1 MIGKAYVSVFPFY
14 DMNLKQMRFKK
25 RPVLIIGQADSKDY
39 VVLPISRVTNQ
50 NHIDNYYDIKLEPAD
65 FPLMNLT
72 QKSFVRT
79 HKQMVI
85 NLGELVKEILDFRLE
100 YEEVYL
106 TILTR
111 VEEFQKTLITNAM

>member
-50 NHIDNYYDIKLEPAD
+50 NHIDSYYDIKLEPTD